1 MKLFDIA
8 IKMEMEGEAFYRDL
22 AKKAVAPGF
31 KNIFTMLANDE
42 VMHRNAFE
50 AMKKNSPVVLQTE
63 DSVKLMTDAF
73 ASIEKDDFLQEQ
85 SQLELYEKA
94 LEIEL
99 KSIEFYSEQ
108 LEELTREDHQK
119 VFEKI
124 INEER
129 RHYDMIDDIIV
140 LVERPD
146 SWVEHAEIGVREDY

>member
-8 IKMEMEGEAFYRDL
+8 IKMELEGEAFYREL

-31 KNIFTMLANDE
+31 KNILTMLADDE
-42 VMHRNAFE
+42 VAHRHAFE
-50 AMKKNSPVVLQTE
+50 AMQKNSPVVLPDE
-63 DSVKLMTDAF
+63 EARKLVTDAF
-73 ASIEKDDFLQEQ
+73 AAIEKEEFLKEQ

-119 VFEKI
+119 VLEKI
-124 INEER
+124 IHEER

-140 LVERPD
+140 MVERPE
-146 SWVEHAEIGVREDY
+146 SWVEHAEFGVREDY